1 MTPLASAIMGLRGA
15 AQLARGEADGAALVE
30 PGRQGAI
37 HSFWALAACLPLFGL
52 LRLLDEGAADPPFAT
67 GVMTYLVGWLAFA
80 VLSHRMAMA
89 LGAGERWFG
98 FIAAWN
104 WCSVLQHGL
113 LAAGSL
119 PAWAGL
125 PGWFAATAAL
135 LATGWAIW
143 LEWFATRVTLD
154 IGRVAAAAF
163 VALDLAVAVA
173 LYGFSAGNGSAG

>member
-1 MTPLASAIMGLRGA
+1 MTPLASAIAGLRGA
-15 AQLARGEADGAALVE
+15 ALLARGQEEGAALVE
-30 PGRQGAI
+30 PGLQGAV
-37 HSFWALAACLPLFGL
+37 HSFWALAVCLPLFGL
-52 LRLLDEGAADPPFAT
+52 LRLLDESAADPPFVM

-80 VLSHRMAMA
+80 VLSHRAAGA

-104 WCSVLQHGL
+104 WCSVVQHGL

-125 PGWFAATAAL
+125 PGAVSATAAL
-135 LATGWAIW
+135 VATGWAIW
-143 LEWFATRVTLD
+143 LEWFATRVTL
-154 IGRVAAAAF
+154 GVSRGAAAAL
-163 VALDLAVAVA
+163 VVLDLAIAVA